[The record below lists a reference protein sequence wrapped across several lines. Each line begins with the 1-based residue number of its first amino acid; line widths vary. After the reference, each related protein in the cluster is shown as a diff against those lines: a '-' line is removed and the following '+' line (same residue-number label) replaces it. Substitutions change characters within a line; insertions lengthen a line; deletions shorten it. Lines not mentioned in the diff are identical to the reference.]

1 MTYAVKITAAP
12 TKFLER
18 LRDLDLKR
26 RIVHVLRKLEADP
39 RPPGSLKLQGN
50 EELFRIRMGDYRLI
64 YQIQDAVL
72 IVLVVQIGHRR
83 DIYR

>member
-1 MTYAVKITAAP
+1 VTYAVKIAAAP

-18 LRDLDLKR
+18 LRDMGLKR
-26 RIVHVLRKLEADP
+26 RIVQALRKLEGDP

-50 EELFRIRMGDYRLI
+50 EELYRVRVGDYRVI

-72 IVLVVQIGHRR
+72 VVLVVQVGHRR